1 MTPSTS
7 RSVPPSEAPRHP
19 AARAETVHTRTVRL
33 PSGGYYDP
41 DSASFDEV
49 SLSDVESLFKATS
62 PAEPVAAGTSAS

>member
-1 MTPSTS
+1 MTSNSS
-7 RSVPPSEAPRHP
+7 RSLPPSKAPRHP
-19 AARAETVHTRTVRL
+19 AARGESADPRTVRL

>member
-7 RSVPPSEAPRHP
+7 CSLPPSKAPRQP
-19 AARAETVHTRTVRL
+19 AARRETVDTRTVRV
-33 PSGGYYDP
+33 PIGGYYDP

-62 PAEPVAAGTSAS
+62 RAEPVAAGTSRS

>member
-1 MTPSTS
+1 MTPDNS
-7 RSVPPSEAPRHP
+7 RSLPPSKAPRHQP
-19 AARAETVHTRTVRL
+19 ARGEIVDSRILRL

-49 SLSDVESLFKATS
+49 SLRDVESLFKATS